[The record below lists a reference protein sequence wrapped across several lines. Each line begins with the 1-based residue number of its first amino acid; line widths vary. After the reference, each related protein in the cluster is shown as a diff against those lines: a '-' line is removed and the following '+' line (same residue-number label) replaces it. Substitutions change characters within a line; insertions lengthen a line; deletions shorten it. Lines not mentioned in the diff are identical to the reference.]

1 MNYEIKYEPFP
12 VLVMDLN
19 NGEEVQCQS
28 GAMSWMSPNMEMQT
42 STGGGLGKLFGR
54 VFSGEHAFVN
64 KYIAHGNGFIAF
76 SSDFVGKI
84 IAVEIKPGQDFVVQ
98 KSGYLASYGNVEQS
112 VFFQKKLGAAF
123 FGGEG
128 FIMQRFSG
136 SGLVFVEIDGYC
148 EERQLAAGEKLIL
161 STGYLAAMEASCS
174 MDVQTVKGAMN
185 VLFGSENIFHTVVT
199 GPGKIYIQTKPIA
212 QVAAALKPYFP
223 PPVTTSSSSSSN

>member
-1 MNYEIKYEPFP
+1 MNYEIRYEPFP
-12 VLVMDLN
+12 VLVMNLN

-28 GAMSWMSPNMEMQT
+28 GAMSWMTPNMEMQT
-42 STGGGLGKLFGR
+42 STGGGIGKLFGR

-64 KYIAHGNGFIAF
+64 KYVAHGQGMIAF

-84 IAVEIKPGQDFVVQ
+84 LAIEVKPGRDFIVQ

-136 SGLVFVEIDGYC
+136 NGLVFVEIDGYC
-148 EERQLAAGEKLIL
+148 EQMDLAAGQQLLL
-161 STGYLAAMEASCS
+161 STGYLAAMDASCQ
-174 MDVQTVKGAMN
+174 MDIQTVKGAMN
-185 VLFGSENIFHTVVT
+185 VLFGSESVFNTIVT
-199 GPGKIYIQTKPIA
+199 GPGKIYIQTKPIS
-212 QVAAALKPYFP
+212 QVANALKPYFP
-223 PPVTTSSSSSSN
+223 TPSSTSSSSN

>member
-1 MNYEIKYEPFP
+1 MNYEIRYEPFP
-12 VLVMDLN
+12 VLVMNLN

-28 GAMSWMSPNMEMQT
+28 GAMSWRTPNMEMQT
-42 STGGGLGKLFGR
+42 STGGGIGKLFGR

-64 KYIAHGNGFIAF
+64 KYVAHGQGMIAF

-84 IAVEIKPGQDFVVQ
+84 LAIEVKPGRDFIVQ

-136 SGLVFVEIDGYC
+136 NGLVFVEIDGYC
-148 EERQLAAGEKLIL
+148 EQMDLAAGQQLVL
-161 STGYLAAMEASCS
+161 STGYLAAMDASGQ
-174 MDVQTVKGAMN
+174 MDIQTVKGAMN
-185 VLFGSENIFHTVVT
+185 VLFGSESVFNTIVT
-199 GPGKIYIQTKPIA
+199 GPGKIYIQTKPIS
-212 QVAAALKPYFP
+212 QVANALKPYFP
-223 PPVTTSSSSSSN
+223 TPSSTSSSSSN

>member
-1 MNYEIKYEPFP
+1 MNYEIRYEPFP
-12 VLVMDLN
+12 VLVMNLN

-28 GAMSWMSPNMEMQT
+28 GAMSWRTPNMEMQT
-42 STGGGLGKLFGR
+42 STGGGIGKLFGR

-64 KYIAHGNGFIAF
+64 KYVAHGQGMIAF

-84 IAVEIKPGQDFVVQ
+84 LAIEVKPGRDFIVQ

-136 SGLVFVEIDGYC
+136 NGLVFVEIDGYC
-148 EERQLAAGEKLIL
+148 EQMDLAAGQQLVL
-161 STGYLAAMEASCS
+161 STGYLAAMDASCQ
-174 MDVQTVKGAMN
+174 MDIQTVKGAMN
-185 VLFGSENIFHTVVT
+185 VLFGSESVFNTIVT
-199 GPGKIYIQTKPIA
+199 GPGKIYIQTKPIS
-212 QVAAALKPYFP
+212 QVANALKPYFP
-223 PPVTTSSSSSSN
+223 TPSTTSSSSSN

>member
-223 PPVTTSSSSSSN
+223 PPVTNSSSSSN

>member
-12 VLVMDLN
+12 VLVMNLN
-19 NGEEVQCQS
+19 NGEEVQGQS

-42 STGGGLGKLFGR
+42 STGGGIGKLFGR

-64 KYIAHGNGFIAF
+64 KYIAHGSGFIAF

-84 IAVEIKPGQDFVVQ
+84 LAIEVKPGQDLVVQ
-98 KSGYLASYGNVEQS
+98 KSGYLASFGDIQQS
-112 VFFQKKLGAAF
+112 VFFQKKLGVAF

-136 SGLVFVEIDGYC
+136 SGIVFFEIDGYC
-148 EERQLAAGEKLIL
+148 EERQLGPGEQLIL
-161 STGYLAAMEASCS
+161 STGYLAAMDANCK

-185 VLFGSENIFHTVVT
+185 VLFGSESMFNTVVT
-199 GPGKIYIQTKPIA
+199 GPGKIYIQTKPIS

-223 PPVTTSSSSSSN
+223 TQTTTTSSSSN

>member
-84 IAVEIKPGQDFVVQ
+84 LAVEIKPGQDFVVQ

-123 FGGEG
+123 FGGTA
-128 FIMQRFSG
+128 FSAG
-136 SGLVFVEIDGYC
+136 
-148 EERQLAAGEKLIL
+148 AA
-161 STGYLAAMEASCS
+161 
-174 MDVQTVKGAMN
+174 
-185 VLFGSENIFHTVVT
+185 
-199 GPGKIYIQTKPIA
+199 
-212 QVAAALKPYFP
+212 
-223 PPVTTSSSSSSN
+223 SSSAPLSGMPRQASSMRGNRGGRVSPYSRRMRLRTPCSSI

>member
-19 NGEEVQCQS
+19 SGEEVQCQS

-42 STGGGLGKLFGR
+42 STGGGLGKLIGR
-54 VFSGEHAFVN
+54 VFSGEHAFIN

-84 IAVEIKPGQDFVVQ
+84 LAVEITPGNDFVVQ
-98 KSGYLASYGNVEQS
+98 KSGYLASYGNIQQS
-112 VFFQKKLGAAF
+112 IFFQKKLGAAF

-136 SGLVFVEIDGYC
+136 SGLVFFEIDGYC

-185 VLFGSENIFHTVVT
+185 VLFGSENIFNTVVT

-223 PPVTTSSSSSSN
+223 PPAANTSSSSN

>member
-1 MNYEIKYEPFP
+1 MNYEIRYEPFP
-12 VLVMDLN
+12 VLVMNLN

-28 GAMSWMSPNMEMQT
+28 GAMSWRTPNMEMQT
-42 STGGGLGKLFGR
+42 STGGGIGKLFGR

-64 KYIAHGNGFIAF
+64 KYVAHGQGMIAF

-84 IAVEIKPGQDFVVQ
+84 LAIEVKPGRDFIVQ

-136 SGLVFVEIDGYC
+136 NGLVFVEIDGYC
-148 EERQLAAGEKLIL
+148 EQMDLAAGQQLVL
-161 STGYLAAMEASCS
+161 STGYLAAMDASCQ
-174 MDVQTVKGAMN
+174 MDIQTVKGAMN
-185 VLFGSENIFHTVVT
+185 VLFGSESVFNTIVT
-199 GPGKIYIQTKPIA
+199 GPGKIYIQTKPIS
-212 QVAAALKPYFP
+212 QVANALKPYFP
-223 PPVTTSSSSSSN
+223 TPSSTSSSSSN

>member
-12 VLVMDLN
+12 VLVMNLED
-19 NGEEVQCQS
+19 GEQVTCQS
-28 GAMSWMSPNMEMQT
+28 GAMSWMSTNLEMQT

-54 VFSGEHAFVN
+54 VFSGENAFIN
-64 KYIAHGNGFIAF
+64 KYIAHGKGFIAF

-84 IAVEIKPGQDFVVQ
+84 MAVEVKPGKDFIVQ
-98 KSGYLASYGNVEQS
+98 KSGFLASYGDVEQS

-136 SGLVFVEIDGYC
+136 HGIVFVEIDGYC
-148 EERQLAAGEKLIL
+148 EQYELAANQQLIL
-161 STGYLAAMEASCS
+161 STGYLAAMEASCQ

-185 VLFGSENIFHTVVT
+185 VLFGSESLFHTTVT

-212 QVAAALKPYFP
+212 QVARALKPYFP
-223 PPVTTSSSSSSN
+223 PPSTTTSSGNK